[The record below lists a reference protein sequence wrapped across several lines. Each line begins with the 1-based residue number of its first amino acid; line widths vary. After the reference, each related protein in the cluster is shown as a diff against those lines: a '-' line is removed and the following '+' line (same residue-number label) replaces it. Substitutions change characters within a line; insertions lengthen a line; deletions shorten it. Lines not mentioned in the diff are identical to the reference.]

1 MSFKLA
7 DISMTD
13 SLLRIWLSAF
23 PEDSKEDIR
32 LFFSKFLKPDYCA
45 IWMENGAPVSMT
57 FMLPAELIV
66 NGRASLKLAYI
77 YAAATLTEYRGR
89 GIFGRL
95 LNEAH
100 RYLKAKGTDAC
111 FLHPADGGLYRYYS
125 RFGYKNYFQVCTETF
140 DSGSL
145 QSCQPEGAPEETGRL
160 NPETRNSLLSGYPV
174 WVKWPEQLILLAAS
188 GAERMGG
195 SVIEVK
201 GGWAVCEPSDGG
213 LYIPEWLCLPEYED
227 LLLKSVVSRF
237 PDRSIVLRR
246 PVHINRDDRGEKF
259 GMICPLTPG
268 ADKLVRDT
276 AGYSPYMGF
285 TFD

>member
-7 DISMTD
+7 DIGMTD

-213 LYIPEWLCLPEYED
+213 LYISEWLCLPEYED

-237 PDRSIVLRR
+237 PDRRIVLRR
-246 PVHINRDDRGEKF
+246 PVYSRDDKGEKF
-259 GMICPLTPG
+259 GMICPLTLG
-268 ADKLVRDT
+268 ADKLVRET
-276 AGYSPYMGF
+276 AGFSPYMGF
-285 TFD
+285 AFD